1 MLAELYIKNLAVIEE
16 LRIAFKPGLTVLSGE
31 EGAGKS
37 LLVDALCL
45 LLGGRASANLVRTGA
60 TSAMVEGVFWASP
73 DDTGLG
79 AMLREAGLQLEDDGS
94 LIMAREVQEQ
104 GRSAARVNGRSVP
117 VSLLREL
124 GHRLL
129 DINSQLEHL
138 SLLNTQRQL
147 DLLDT
152 FGGLLQT
159 RARLSGRL
167 AELRERTRELGAL
180 NEGASQRQLEMLV
193 YQVAEIDGAK
203 LILGE
208 DEFLQQ
214 EWHLLQRAKTLKES
228 CYSAYNTLYG
238 DGVSAS
244 GLVYQA
250 IKALRGLA
258 LVDPSLH
265 AQLDALN
272 SAATELEE
280 TARDLRSYADNVE
293 SRAGRLDQVE
303 ERLETLRRLKGKYGP
318 ALEDVLAFAVKA
330 GEELGNLQNRGER
343 RSYLE
348 QNIRAMAD
356 EAGRLA
362 GELSEAR
369 REAARSLAQ
378 RVNGELTDLGM
389 PWAKFEVSLIQ
400 EERSD
405 GLPAP
410 RGRFFYNQYGI
421 DRVGFL
427 GVTNPGEP
435 LKPLA
440 EIASGG
446 ETSRFMLAV
455 KTALSRADSVPTLVF
470 DEIDMGVGGRNAH
483 VVGRKLAALA
493 QDRQVLCITHLPQIA
508 CYGHNH
514 YRVRKD
520 VDSGRAVSR
529 IELLDGASRVEE
541 LAAMLGS
548 NAAGVMVESAE
559 ELLRLA
565 REAAAEQAAQGM

>member
-1 MLAELYIKNLAVIEE
+1 MLAELYVKNLAVIEE
-16 LRIAFKPGLTVLSGE
+16 LRVVFKPGLTVLSGE

-60 TSAMVEGVFWASP
+60 TSAMVEGVFLASP

-129 DINSQLEHL
+129 DINSQLEHI
-138 SLLNTQRQL
+138 SLLNPQRQL

-180 NEGASQRQLEMLV
+180 NEGASQRQLEMLE

-265 AQLDALN
+265 AQLDALS

-330 GEELGNLQNRGER
+330 GEELGNLQNREER

-348 QNIRAMAD
+348 QKIRAMAD

-369 REAARSLAQ
+369 RDAAWSLAQ
-378 RVNGELTDLGM
+378 RVNGELADLGM

-405 GLPAP
+405 GLPTP
-410 RGRFFYNQYGI
+410 RGRLFYNQYGI

-520 VDSGRAVSR
+520 VASGRAVSR

-565 REAAAEQAAQGM
+565 RETAAEQAAQGM